1 MAPYFRSSPL
11 RLVWSGV
18 AVLVLGGL
26 LLARSPGPGRGE
38 AAGAEARCPTGS
50 DACRGSADAVQ
61 TTGTPTV
68 IAASDVC
75 LRGGYLCADL
85 PSEGEIRIARWN
97 EDTERIRIRVPRPS
111 DLDAATARALQERV
125 ARGLRAWHGRPFPIR
140 VDLSDRPG
148 PEDFAVTWAATLGE
162 RQLGRASTRWTLKEG
177 RADLEVTELV
187 LVTRDPWDPERT
199 IRPSQIELAA
209 AHEMGHALG
218 LPHSDEP
225 RDVMYPEN
233 TATRLTAR
241 DYITMSSL
249 YALEN
254 GAVVRAVRR

>member
-1 MAPYFRSSPL
+1 
-11 RLVWSGV
+11 
-18 AVLVLGGL
+18 
-26 LLARSPGPGRGE
+26 
-38 AAGAEARCPTGS
+38 
-50 DACRGSADAVQ
+50 
-61 TTGTPTV
+61 V
-68 IAASDVC
+68 ILASDVC

-85 PSEGEIRIARWN
+85 PSRGEIRIARWN
-97 EDTERIRIRVPRPS
+97 EDTDRIHIRVPRPPA
-111 DLDAATARALQERV
+111 LDRGTARALQEAV

-148 PEDFAVTWAATLGE
+148 PEDFAVTWSSALGE
-162 RQLGRASTRWTLKEG
+162 RRLGRASTRWTLENG

-187 LVTRDPWDPERT
+187 LVTRDPWRPERT

-254 GAVVRAVRR
+254 GAVVRSVHR